1 MKGFGPGNQSQVKLK
16 RHLTMKSPNNIN
28 LNHFSDWFKFFIL
41 SICLWGVSLPLI
53 LPAGQQ
59 PRIIGGMD
67 ADHSWPFMT
76 ALIDSEAATGMD
88 GQFCGGTLVHPRW
101 VLTAA
106 HCLEV
111 WGDDELRSAGS
122 LHVLVGTDSKGQIDE
137 NQRIPVLEVIPHPD
151 GGDLALL
158 LLAWPAEGR
167 QPVSLLA
174 KRSPLPTGTSATI
187 LGWGVMDVDSWDF
200 SAPKPLQE
208 AKLPIISNAV
218 ASESIGIN
226 IPPSEIAAG
235 YLKGRV
241 DTCSGDSGGPLLIKG
256 DMDRWYLAGVT
267 SWGLGCAN
275 PGSYG
280 IYVRISSYYGWIFSH
295 LYPDYSAWETE
306 HRVSGMYLDQDGDGR
321 SNLSEY
327 AFSTDPRDS
336 KAVPEFTIRMSKDH
350 LSIQKMN
357 VDLPTLQHS
366 HDLRWT
372 FKQSGDLL
380 DWKSVLPLSS
390 EYLAHDGNL
399 INRVA
404 FAGFDI
410 SKKSHFIQ
418 INPVLGTDLSSLP
431 PDQLN
436 HGSTHAG
443 VILPEFTLEQSPD
456 WAPDAGLVRSF
467 LTEPLNTSQTM
478 RFALRSEDFKP
489 HLEVLNSDMEEHS
502 FLIAGGEGPWKH
514 YLEVTDEQGPMQVS
528 VLASSDSKGAFELTS
543 ILLPSDHLSP
553 GETIRGRLGASDQR
567 KDGLVD
573 AYLIKDLVPG
583 AAIKFSVVTGA
594 NSWLDTRLKVIDAYN
609 GDILATNDDA
619 NEFDP
624 ELILTPSAMDKEWI
638 VEVHAWS
645 EGTYS
650 ISAEQIEGEEE
661 PSEKYIAIL
670 NGDNDWS
677 DSLSD
682 EDIAYV
688 SWADWDPPVSK
699 VADLFL
705 LEGLEPGY
713 PYRIAVSSSQFNTYF
728 EIYHQTEFESSQ
740 DKWPLDWNDDFGF
753 GTDASSV
760 FMVPKMTDP
769 APGNYVLVVTGSGD
783 FERGDYSLSIQP
795 EPIQMLGELELPLLT
810 SDSTHRAVFNH
821 ASPYIEIESGWVVR
835 ADPYRMEAGELTQPL
850 TITLE
855 TTSFDAYLWVLDGT
869 TGSLII
875 EDDDSGQDMNAELT
889 IDPQDVPD
897 HGSIIVLAGSGY
909 PGFDINGAYRLYL
922 GEGQL
927 IRPPYEPATTLF
939 VHGETMSE
947 SLPSG
952 LTLPNGK
959 PGLIYELP
967 VTEEHTR
974 WEIDMRGVGD
984 SFLGVSPVI
993 ELVDPQSG
1001 SVIKMAETG
1010 WDAPGALLECFVASG
1025 EEGYHVWASSDYDW
1039 DEGDFR
1045 IKATAF
1051 PIRSIDLEGSAS
1063 GSLVRGPKDPN
1074 FNEFNLI
1081 YYYEDFYIHTQ
1092 KDQSINIEMTADDY
1106 IPEIYVM
1113 DAVTAKTIA
1122 WSLPSGDKS
1131 QRRASV
1137 PMDVK
1142 AGSAYIL
1149 RATSLKQRRTG
1160 TYKVSISLPNQQ
1172 QIQ

>member
-1 MKGFGPGNQSQVKLK
+1 MKWSYY
-16 RHLTMKSPNNIN
+16 IN
-28 LNHFSDWFKFFIL
+28 LNHFSDWFKLFIL
-41 SICLWGVSLPLI
+41 FIWLCVASLPLI
-53 LPAGQQ
+53 LPADQQ
-59 PRIIGGMD
+59 PRIVGGMD

-111 WGDDELRSAGS
+111 WGNNELRSAGS
-122 LHVLVGTDSKGQIDE
+122 LHVLVGADSKGQVDE

-158 LLAWPAEGR
+158 LLAWPAEGK

-200 SAPKPLQE
+200 AAPKALQE
-208 AKLPIISNAV
+208 AKLPIISNAA

-226 IPPSEIAAG
+226 LPPSEIAAG

-280 IYVRISSYYGWIFSH
+280 VYVRISSYYDWILSH

-306 HRVSGMYLDQDGDGR
+306 HRVSGMYLDHDGDGR

-336 KAVPEFTIRMSKDH
+336 EAVPEFTIRIPKDH

-357 VDLPTLQHS
+357 VDLPARQHS
-366 HDLRWT
+366 DDLRWT
-372 FKQSGDLL
+372 FKQSDDLF
-380 DWKSVLPLSS
+380 DWKSVLPVSS
-390 EYLAHDGNL
+390 EYLAHDEYL
-399 INRVA
+399 INRVT
-404 FAGFDI
+404 FADFDI

-467 LTEPLNTSQTM
+467 LTEPLNTSQTI
-478 RFALRSEDFKP
+478 RLALSSEDFKP
-489 HLEVLNSDMEEHS
+489 HLEVLHSDMEEHS
-502 FLIAGGEGPWKH
+502 FLIGEGQGPWKD
-514 YLEVTDEQGPMQVS
+514 YLEVTDEQGPMRVN

-543 ILLPSDHLSP
+543 ILLPSDHLSS

-567 KDGLVD
+567 KDGFVD
-573 AYLIKDLVPG
+573 AYLIKELVPG
-583 AAIKFSVVTGA
+583 AAIKLSVVTGA
-594 NSWLDTRLKVIDAYN
+594 NAWLDTRLKVIDAYN

-624 ELILTPSAMDKEWI
+624 ELILTPSVTDKEWI

-645 EGTYS
+645 EGNYS

-670 NGDNDWS
+670 NGENDWS
-677 DSLSD
+677 GSLSD

-688 SWADWDPPVSK
+688 SWTDWDPPVSK

-705 LEGLEPGY
+705 LEGLEPGH
-713 PYRIAVSSSQFNTYF
+713 PYRIAVNSSQFNTYF
-728 EIYHQTEFESSQ
+728 EIYDQTEFENSQ

-760 FMVPKMTDP
+760 FMVPPRMTDA

-795 EPIQMLGELELPLLT
+795 EPIQILKELELPLLT
-810 SDSTHRAVFNH
+810 SDSTHRAIFNH
-821 ASPYIEIESGWVVR
+821 ASPYIEIEPGRVVR
-835 ADPYRMEAGELTQPL
+835 ADPYRIEAGELTQPL
-850 TITLE
+850 SITLE
-855 TTSFDAYLWVLDGT
+855 TVSFDAYLWVLDGIS
-869 TGSLII
+869 GSVII
-875 EDDDSGQDMNAELT
+875 EDDDSGQDMNAKLI

-897 HGSIIVLAGSGY
+897 HGNIIILAGSSY
-909 PGFDINGAYRLYL
+909 PSFDISGAYRLYL
-922 GEGQL
+922 GEGQI
-927 IRPPYEPATTLF
+927 IRPSYEPETILLIN
-939 VHGETMSE
+939 GETTNGN
-947 SLPSG
+947 LPSG
-952 LTLPNGK
+952 LTLLNGK
-959 PGLIYELP
+959 PGVIYELP

-993 ELVDPQSG
+993 ELVDPRSG
-1001 SVIKMAETG
+1001 SVIKMVETG
-1010 WDAPGALLECFVASG
+1010 WDASGALLECFVASG
-1025 EEGYHVWASSDYDW
+1025 EEGYHVWASSAYDW

-1074 FNEFNLI
+1074 FNTFNLI
-1081 YYYEDFYIHTQ
+1081 YYYEDFYIQ
-1092 KDQSINIEMTADDY
+1092 AEQDQSINIEMTADDY

-1113 DAVTAKTIA
+1113 DAVTAQTIA
-1122 WSLPSGDKS
+1122 WSLPSGDKR
-1131 QRRASV
+1131 QRRASLSL
-1137 PMDVK
+1137 DVK